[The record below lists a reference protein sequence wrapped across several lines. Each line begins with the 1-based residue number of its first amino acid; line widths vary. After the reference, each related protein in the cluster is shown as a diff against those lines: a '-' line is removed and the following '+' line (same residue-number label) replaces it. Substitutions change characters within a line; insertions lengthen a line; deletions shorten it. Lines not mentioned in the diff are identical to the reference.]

1 MHRQVVGCEPHGQMV
16 GCEPHGQMVGA
27 VGAVGAVG
35 CEPHG
40 QMVGAVGAV
49 GRVGI
54 MGAVGAVGRGEKGKT
69 LLEFG
74 DFDKVYY
81 FLKLIFNDISISL
94 TPISKYYILILH
106 SLLYCFLEK
115 HSIVFRI

>member
-1 MHRQVVGCEPHGQMV
+1 M
-16 GCEPHGQMVGA
+16 GA
-27 VGAVGAVG
+27 VEA
-35 CEPHG
+35 
-40 QMVGAVGAV
+40 M

-54 MGAVGAVGRGEKGKT
+54 MGAVGGVKRGKLCQNLET
-69 LLEFG
+69 LTKFINLF
-74 DFDKVYY
+74 
-81 FLKLIFNDISISL
+81 KLIFNDINISL

>member
-1 MHRQVVGCEPHGQMV
+1 M

-27 VGAVGAVG
+27 VG

-40 QMVGAVGAV
+40 QVVGAVGAVGAV

-54 MGAVGAVGRGEKGKT
+54 MGEVGEVKRGKLYQNLGT
-69 LLEFG
+69 LTKFII
-74 DFDKVYY
+74 

-94 TPISKYYILILH
+94 TPISEYYILILH